1 MEEEEQEEEEQEEE
15 KKEVKPKE
23 EAAEEAVEEEEKKE
37 VKPKEEAAEEEEEED
52 VWRLTTVWR
61 FDLAKCV
68 DSSPLIIGSVKQQR
82 EPIFILSFKKFLF
95 YFL

>member
-1 MEEEEQEEEEQEEE
+1 MEEEEQEEE

-37 VKPKEEAAEEEEEED
+37 VKPKEEAAEEEEED